1 MVKNAIAYVSRKK
14 NRTLIV
20 FIILTVVLSCLYA
33 CLCITK
39 SSDNLEK
46 SLYKSS
52 NSSVSITKK
61 SANGYFD
68 MNQFKNIQGI
78 KEIQE
83 IVPQYVGL
91 AKPTKAKVVESEQ
104 KIKRED
110 LSKDLKNVVSIEA
123 TNNTKRNVLF
133 SSGVFTIKEGRSIE
147 KNDRDKILVHEEF
160 AKKNNLKL
168 KDKIDLEF
176 VEMSQNKSIKKTH
189 TFEIIGI
196 FSGKKQ
202 EKYTGL
208 SSDFSENTMFVDYE
222 SSQKALGVKEN
233 NKIVNKLTLFTDS
246 PKSMDEV
253 IKKVKDISV
262 DWSKYVVAKDNNAF
276 KEALE
281 SLGGI
286 KHIIQIM
293 TYAIMVGGIIVLS
306 LILILWLRE
315 RIYEIGILL
324 SIGVNKMKIVTQFIL
339 ELIFIS
345 IPATVASLLF
355 GNLVLNQIVGG
366 FISSDNTGTLANN
379 LLNSG
384 SGMDNFITFI
394 QSYGILIV
402 IIAGSVIIASAMI
415 LIKKPKE
422 ILSRIS

>member
-147 KNDRDKILVHEEF
+147 KNDRDKILVHEE
-160 AKKNNLKL
+160 
-168 KDKIDLEF
+168 
-176 VEMSQNKSIKKTH
+176 
-189 TFEIIGI
+189 
-196 FSGKKQ
+196 
-202 EKYTGL
+202 
-208 SSDFSENTMFVDYE
+208 
-222 SSQKALGVKEN
+222 
-233 NKIVNKLTLFTDS
+233 
-246 PKSMDEV
+246 
-253 IKKVKDISV
+253 
-262 DWSKYVVAKDNNAF
+262 
-276 KEALE
+276 
-281 SLGGI
+281 
-286 KHIIQIM
+286 
-293 TYAIMVGGIIVLS
+293 
-306 LILILWLRE
+306 
-315 RIYEIGILL
+315 
-324 SIGVNKMKIVTQFIL
+324 
-339 ELIFIS
+339 
-345 IPATVASLLF
+345 
-355 GNLVLNQIVGG
+355 
-366 FISSDNTGTLANN
+366 
-379 LLNSG
+379 
-384 SGMDNFITFI
+384 
-394 QSYGILIV
+394 
-402 IIAGSVIIASAMI
+402 
-415 LIKKPKE
+415 
-422 ILSRIS
+422 